1 MGGKFHPKLNTNIA
15 SIRASNRLN
24 STQNNLTSS
33 LERIS
38 SGLRVNRAADDAA
51 GLSVASRME
60 SDNTSLKQAIRNAN
74 DGVSM
79 IQTAEGGLSEIYNIL
94 VRMREL
100 SVQASNETYNSG
112 DRALVNTE
120 FLQLAGEIK
129 RVASIANFNRANI
142 LNATTKFTLQIGIN
156 NNSDNKL
163 TIALSQIAATFSA
176 LQLNGAT
183 NHNIAT
189 SGITTIARAASAI
202 DVIDGALKLVNTR
215 RSRLGAF
222 QNRLEN
228 ALNEATNYSE
238 NLAASA
244 SQIMDVDYASESANM
259 TRYQIMQQAGVAA
272 LGQAKA
278 IPQSVISLLS

>member
-1 MGGKFHPKLNTNIA
+1 MALTVRTNLA

-24 STQNNLTSS
+24 STQNSLTSS

-38 SGLRVNRAADDAA
+38 SGLRVNRAGDDAA
-51 GLSVASRME
+51 GMSVATRMN

-74 DGVSM
+74 DGISM
-79 IQTAEGGLSEIYNIL
+79 IQTAEGGLNEIYNIL

-100 SVQASNETYNSG
+100 SVQASNETYNSN
-112 DRALVNTE
+112 DRALIDTE
-120 FLQLAGEIK
+120 FKELASEIK
-129 RVASIANFNRANI
+129 RIASIANFNRQDI
-142 LNATTKFTLQIGIN
+142 LSATTNFTLQIGIF
-156 NNSDNKL
+156 NNSDNQL
-163 TIALSQIAATFSA
+163 NIGLSTIAATWGS
-176 LQLNGAT
+176 LNINGAS
-183 NHNIAT
+183 NFKIA
-189 SGITTIARAASAI
+189 SNGITTMTRAASAI
-202 DVIDGALKLVNTR
+202 TIIDKALNAVNTR
-215 RSRLGAF
+215 RSRLGSF

-244 SQIMDVDYASESANM
+244 SQILDVDYAEESSNM

-278 IPQSVISLLS
+278 IPQSVVSLLS

>member
-1 MGGKFHPKLNTNIA
+1 MALTVRTNIA

-24 STQNNLTSS
+24 ATQTNLTAS

-120 FLQLAGEIK
+120 FLQLATEIK

-142 LNATTKFTLQIGIN
+142 LNATTTFTLQIGIN

-163 TIALSQIAATFSA
+163 TIALSQIAATFNA

-183 NHNIAT
+183 NHNIAS
-189 SGITTIARAASAI
+189 SGITTITRAASAI

>member
-1 MGGKFHPKLNTNIA
+1 MALSVRTNVA
-15 SIRASNRLN
+15 SIRAASMLN
-24 STQNNLTSS
+24 QTQGSLTSS

-51 GLSVASRME
+51 GLSVASRMNA
-60 SDNTSLKQAIRNAN
+60 DNTSIKQAIRNAN

-79 IQTAEGGLSEIYNIL
+79 VQTAEGSLNEIYNIL

-100 SVQASNETYNSG
+100 SVQASNETYNST
-112 DRALVNTE
+112 DRSQMNTE
-120 FLQLAGEIK
+120 FGELALEIK
-129 RVASIANFNRANI
+129 RIASIANFNRQNI
-142 LNATTKFTLQIGIN
+142 LSATTKMTLQIGIH
-156 NNSDNKL
+156 NNSDNQL
-163 TIALSQIAATFSA
+163 SIALSTIAATWGA
-176 LQLNGAT
+176 LGLDT
-183 NHNIAT
+183 DNIAA
-189 SGITTIARAASAI
+189 SGITTMTRAASAI
-202 DVIDGALKLVNTR
+202 TTIDSALQSVNTR
-215 RSRLGAF
+215 RARIGAI

-244 SQIMDVDYASESANM
+244 SQILDVDYAEESSNM

-278 IPQSVISLLS
+278 IPQSVVSLLS

>member
-1 MGGKFHPKLNTNIA
+1 MALTVRTNIA

-24 STQNNLTSS
+24 NTQSNLTSS
-33 LERIS
+33 LEKIS

-51 GLSVASRME
+51 GLSVASRMD

-74 DGVSM
+74 DGISM
-79 IQTAEGGLSEIYNIL
+79 IQTAEGGLNEIYNIL

-100 SVQASNETYNSG
+100 SVQASNETYNST
-112 DRALVNTE
+112 DRSQINTE
-120 FLQLAGEIK
+120 FSQLALEIE
-129 RVASIANFNRANI
+129 RIASIANFNRQNL
-142 LNATTKFTLQIGIN
+142 LNSSVTMTLQIGIH
-156 NNSDNKL
+156 NNSDNQMQV
-163 TIALSQIAATFSA
+163 ALSEIAATWGA
-176 LQLNGAT
+176 LGLDT
-183 NHNIAT
+183 DNIAT
-189 SGITTIARAASAI
+189 AGITSMGRAASAI
-202 DVIDGALKLVNTR
+202 STLDSALQSVNTR
-215 RSRLGAF
+215 RARIGAI

-244 SQIMDVDYASESANM
+244 SQILDVDYAEESSNM

-278 IPQSVISLLS
+278 IPQSVVSLLS

>member
-1 MGGKFHPKLNTNIA
+1 MALTVRTNIA

-24 STQNNLTSS
+24 TTQNNLTSS

-51 GLSVASRME
+51 GLSVASRMD
-60 SDNTSLKQAIRNAN
+60 SDNTSLKQAIRNSN
-74 DGVSM
+74 DGISM
-79 IQTAEGGLSEIYNIL
+79 IQTAEGGLNEIYNIL

-112 DRALVNTE
+112 DRGLVNTE

-129 RVASIANFNRANI
+129 RIASIANFNRANI

-163 TIALSQIAATFSA
+163 TIRLSQIAATFSA
-176 LQLNGAT
+176 LELNGTT
-183 NHNIAT
+183 NHNVAS

-202 DVIDGALKLVNTR
+202 DVIDNALKLVNTR
-215 RSRLGAF
+215 RSRLGAV

-238 NLAASA
+238 NLASSA
-244 SQIMDVDYASESANM
+244 SQIMDVDYASESASM

>member
-1 MGGKFHPKLNTNIA
+1 MALTVRTNIA

-24 STQNNLTSS
+24 STQSNLTSS
-33 LERIS
+33 LEKIS

-51 GLSVASRME
+51 GLSVASRMD

-74 DGVSM
+74 DGISLV
-79 IQTAEGGLSEIYNIL
+79 QTAEGGLNEVYNIL

-100 SVQASNETYNSG
+100 SVQASNETYNST
-112 DRALVNTE
+112 DRSQMNTE
-120 FLQLAGEIK
+120 FGELALEIK
-129 RVASIANFNRANI
+129 RIASIANFNRQNI
-142 LNATTKFTLQIGIN
+142 LSATTTMTLQIGIH
-156 NNSDNKL
+156 NNSDNQL
-163 TIALSQIAATFSA
+163 SIALSTIAATWGA
-176 LQLNGAT
+176 LGLDT
-183 NHNIAT
+183 DNIAA
-189 SGITTIARAASAI
+189 SGITTMTRAASAI
-202 DVIDGALKLVNTR
+202 TTIDSALQSVNTR
-215 RSRLGAF
+215 RARIGAI

-244 SQIMDVDYASESANM
+244 SQILDVDYAEESSNM

-278 IPQSVISLLS
+278 IPQSVVSLLS